1 MAKDKTSPR
10 ANRPGIAGIVVG
22 IILMVCGPVVG
33 GGVIEYST
41 LRSAS
46 QIDAAQTFSSNG
58 TPAQVALTGTDE
70 MGIWITPGGH
80 GSCQVYDPK
89 LVPVRLS
96 IDGFTRQ
103 SANEYDL
110 AGTFTPTGDGMYT
123 VVCSSTPVSFT
134 FKIAPVPQPKGS
146 TTLIIAGV
154 VIIVV
159 VFLVGLALLVAMLIR
174 RYGWH
179 ENDRVHHA
187 RTMAPDMREQVPET
201 RGSEQ
206 QPTYGQQDELV
217 HDYLAESV
225 PNGNPQPEQLKFL
238 RPSQAAEPIDLT
250 PATEPVPV
258 DLVPPTEQV
267 PIDQAPIE
275 PVSTDLVPIA
285 QAPIDLIRA
294 ADVESPIDL
303 TPPEAEPIE
312 PDLTLPVEP
321 TLTIETVPLVL
332 PEPAPDPD
340 PATVVEPEP
349 DELIDSTLD
358 QPLLPDEPPPPPVTP
373 DTEPAAPT
381 DPEPVPLVDAES
393 VPPDPESVP
402 ADTESVPP
410 DPESPSVPPT
420 VHPPQV
426 WPPTFT
432 EPPQHWDEHSQSPYG
447 DQTGSD

>member
-1 MAKDKTSPR
+1 MAKNKTSPR
-10 ANRPGIAGIVVG
+10 ARRPGIAGIVVG
-22 IILMVCGPVVG
+22 IILMVCGPVMG

-58 TPAQVALTGTDE
+58 TPAQVALTGTSE

-89 LVPVRLS
+89 LVPVPLS

-103 SANEYDL
+103 SANQYDL

-123 VVCSSTPVSFT
+123 VVCSSTPASFT

-179 ENDRVHHA
+179 EDGTVHHA
-187 RTMAPDMREQVPET
+187 RAMVPNIPEQIPEM

-206 QPTYGQQDELV
+206 PAYGQQEELV

-225 PNGNPQPEQLKFL
+225 PNGNPQSEQSEF
-238 RPSQAAEPIDLT
+238 PQPTQAAEPIDLAPTAEAVPVDLT
-250 PATEPVPV
+250 PVELAPADLTPPTEPVPIDLAPEIGTVPV
-258 DLVPPTEQV
+258 DLTPTESIQTDLTSTTDV
-267 PIDQAPIE
+267 ESPMDLTPPIESAPIE
-275 PVSTDLVPIA
+275 P
-285 QAPIDLIRA
+285 
-294 ADVESPIDL
+294 E
-303 TPPEAEPIE
+303 
-312 PDLTLPVEP
+312 LTLPVEP
-321 TLTIETVPLVL
+321 TLTIEPLPL
-332 PEPAPDPD
+332 IESESAPNPESETAIEPEPTTAIEPEPAD
-340 PATVVEPEP
+340 TEPL
-349 DELIDSTLD
+349 DTTLD
-358 QPLLPDEPPPPPVTP
+358 QLLLPDELPLVPP
-373 DTEPAAPT
+373 DTEPVPPT
-381 DPEPVPLVDAES
+381 DPDSELPV
-393 VPPDPESVP
+393 
-402 ADTESVPP
+402 
-410 DPESPSVPPT
+410 DPESPSVPV

-432 EPPQHWDEHSQSPYG
+432 EPPQGGSRHPQSPYG
-447 DQTGSD
+447 DQPESE